1 MKKITF
7 MVLFATLS
15 ATAQAQLIDD
25 VSEYLLDQNLYIVR
39 DGELAPRQDN
49 DGATV
54 VNFLPNQTCSSSA
67 PEKCDG
73 MLFSYRQSNL
83 NECIKPTMAYRF
95 DELPVNLTKG
105 GLGIFTVPSITEPA
119 SKSHDFFVFFSTQ
132 SNTCYEINWGL
143 DGQQFETAVNL
154 ANQIINMGH

>member
-54 VNFLPNQTCSSSA
+54 VNF
-67 PEKCDG
+67 
-73 MLFSYRQSNL
+73 
-83 NECIKPTMAYRF
+83 
-95 DELPVNLTKG
+95 
-105 GLGIFTVPSITEPA
+105 
-119 SKSHDFFVFFSTQ
+119 
-132 SNTCYEINWGL
+132 
-143 DGQQFETAVNL
+143 
-154 ANQIINMGH
+154 

>member
-132 SNTCYEINWGL
+132 SNTCYEINWGF